1 MFENDL
7 KMNETLTIEVKI
19 TIINMTYVHL
29 KLNVLWF
36 WYIERVI
43 KFYQNIYLLLESK
56 PLALFL

>member
-29 KLNVLWF
+29 KLNVL
-36 WYIERVI
+36 
-43 KFYQNIYLLLESK
+43 
-56 PLALFL
+56 